1 MNPRM
6 LDDEKLP
13 SDAAARTVGETPAE
27 EDSMGAR
34 ELRELAHIRQEL
46 RERLMALDPGGTGSI
61 LDRLAALGG
70 GELRGEVERWRLRFE
85 LLEATRL

>member
-1 MNPRM
+1 MPNP
-6 LDDEKLP
+6 EKLP
-13 SDAAARTVGETPAE
+13 ADDAPRTVGETPSE

-34 ELRELAHIRQEL
+34 ELRELARIRQEL
-46 RERLMALDPGGTGSI
+46 RERLMAQDPGETGSI

-85 LLEATRL
+85 LLEAARL